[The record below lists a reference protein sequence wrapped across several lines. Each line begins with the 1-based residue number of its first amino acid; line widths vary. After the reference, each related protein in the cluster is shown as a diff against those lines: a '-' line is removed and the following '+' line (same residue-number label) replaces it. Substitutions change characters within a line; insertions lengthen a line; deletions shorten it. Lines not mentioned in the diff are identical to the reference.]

1 MYDKKLINAIKS
13 VSQGEIKSLSSTVLE
28 QFRNGRN
35 IYIIGNGGSAA
46 LANHFATDLTHTLRG
61 RNLKTKCL
69 SLSSNS
75 CLITAIANDIGSE
88 HIFSSQ
94 LEYFME
100 PGDLLI
106 SISSSGNS
114 PNILNA
120 IKIANNNSCKTFG
133 ILGFDGGIAKQL
145 CKQSILV
152 LSQVGEYALVED
164 THSFICHSVVEQL
177 KVSI

>member
-1 MYDKKLINAIKS
+1 MHEKKLINAIS
-13 VSQGEIKSLSSTVLE
+13 SISPDEIKNISSSVLE
-28 QFRNGRN
+28 RFRNGKT
-35 IYIIGNGGSAA
+35 IYIAGNGGSAA
-46 LANHFATDLTHTLRG
+46 LANHFATDLTHTLRS
-61 RNLKTKCL
+61 LHIKTKCL

-75 CLITAIANDIGSE
+75 STITAIANDIGSE

-94 LEYFME
+94 LEYFVE

-106 SISSSGNS
+106 CISSSGNS

-120 IKIANNNSCKTFG
+120 IKIAKNNSCETLG
-133 ILGFDGGIAKQL
+133 ILGFDGGFAKEL
-145 CKQSILV
+145 CNQSILV

-164 THSFICHSVVEQL
+164 VHSFICHAVVEHL